1 MILPD
6 MINIS
11 DGCLEVNDMNI
22 LVCMD
27 AFKHAVPAWD
37 ACQSVEEG
45 LLAEIP
51 GLNVVTRPMA
61 DGGEGTARE
70 LMALL
75 QGRWVAEEVSGPF
88 PEKKVEAGYVWFED
102 RRTALV
108 EMACANGIELLDAS
122 ALDPLRTSTYGTGQL
137 IKAAAARGAD
147 RILLAVGGSA
157 TIDGGIGAAMALGW
171 RFLDEAGTAVGH
183 GGGALERIRR
193 IEAPRNL
200 SLPPITV
207 MCDVTNPLYGTIGA
221 ARVFG
226 PQKGASPEDVEII
239 ERGMVN
245 LAKLATMFTG
255 RVLHPFPGAG
265 AAGGLA
271 GGAAAFMNAELAA
284 GSEIFAE
291 WIGLEKLISQADWVI
306 TGEGIFDETS
316 LNGKV
321 VSGVAALAA
330 PMGKPVVV
338 LAGRVSVAPYRYRQF
353 GIRDAIA
360 ITPASMPTSEALP
373 QTSSL
378 LSSAAVSIARKYFTP
393 NQPPTAPNV

>member
-1 MILPD
+1 
-6 MINIS
+6 
-11 DGCLEVNDMNI
+11 MNI

-27 AFKHAVPAWD
+27 AFKHAVPAWE
-37 ACQSVEEG
+37 ACRSVTEG
-45 LLAEIP
+45 LLAAMP
-51 GLNVVTRPMA
+51 GLNVVSRPMA

-70 LMALL
+70 LMAALD
-75 QGRWVAEEVSGPF
+75 GRWVAEEVAGPF
-88 PEKKVEAGYVWFED
+88 PERKVEAGYVWFED

-108 EMACANGIELLDAS
+108 EMACANGIELLDDS
-122 ALDPLRTSTYGTGQL
+122 TLDPLRASTYGTGQL

-157 TIDGGIGAAMALGW
+157 TVDGGIGAAMALGW
-171 RFLDEAGTAVGH
+171 RFLDEAGNTVGH
-183 GGGALERIRR
+183 GGGAMERIRR
-193 IEAPRNL
+193 IEAPKSL
-200 SLPPITV
+200 KLPPITV

-226 PQKGASPEDVEII
+226 PQKGATPEGVEVL

-271 GGAAAFMNAELAA
+271 GGAAAFMNAELAP

-291 WIGLEKLISQADWVI
+291 WIGLEALVEQADWVI
-306 TGEGIFDETS
+306 TGEGTFDETS

-321 VSGVAALAA
+321 VTGVAALAA
-330 PMGKPVVV
+330 PMGKPLLV

-353 GIRDAIA
+353 GIRDAVA

-373 QTSSL
+373 QTSSML
-378 LSSAAVSIARKYFTP
+378 VEAASRVARKHLSPTTP
-393 NQPPTAPNV
+393 